1 MTRHFLTLTDLTPD
15 ELGYLIQRAIELKTM
30 LRNGQH
36 HEPLQGKTLGM
47 ILAKSSHRRGDC
59 CEVGRGPFG
68 GSRSTRS
75 RPEPARPSH
84 DLRYI
89 QDQRRLSLRRLCPK
103 SSDGLAVDGRGV

>member
-47 ILAKSSHRRGDC
+47 IFEKSSHQ
-59 CEVGRGPFG
+59 
-68 GSRSTRS
+68 
-75 RPEPARPSH
+75 
-84 DLRYI
+84 I
-89 QDQRRLSLRRLCPK
+89 QK
-103 SSDGLAVDGRGV
+103 SSHQVG